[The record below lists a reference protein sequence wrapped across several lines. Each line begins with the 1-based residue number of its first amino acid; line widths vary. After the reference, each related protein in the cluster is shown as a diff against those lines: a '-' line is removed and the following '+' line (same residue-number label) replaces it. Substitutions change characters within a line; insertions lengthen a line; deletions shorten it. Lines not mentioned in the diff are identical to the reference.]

1 MMYDERRSQ
10 EVDKENWNCRFPFFS
25 DKRIA
30 VAFLRWKSNQLDVQF
45 LSIFIIILSASTL
58 NAQFKSVEKM
68 DNIFL
73 HKFEFINKVHLES
86 DIIYKPGFFCKL
98 EDKIPNTAP
107 LKLNFSLGSLDY
119 TNYLEYYTYK
129 LNPSN
134 KQYFRQ

>member
-1 MMYDERRSQ
+1 MMREDH
-10 EVDKENWNCRFPFFS
+10 KKWIKKIGIAGFLFFLI
-25 DKRIA
+25 KGLLWL
-30 VAFLRWKSNQLDVQF
+30 FLGVQF

-73 HKFEFINKVHLES
+73 HKFEFINKVHLVS